1 MIGKTTLP
9 QMWWPLMGRPSV
21 KLPYC
26 PICGRAWP
34 LEQHHPVRRGA
45 GKLFDANGRE
55 VRKPTITLC
64 GFGNNRLDADGAP
77 YCHGLAHEGRLHFRW
92 SEVRGLDTS
101 LAHFPA
107 PYEGGHW
114 EYLLLDEGCDYLTAL
129 GMDGW
134 RRLRRRRVLRNH
146 AEPIN
151 RLRGRRARGAPR
163 PRGAGGRWEA
173 HR

>member
-1 MIGKTTLP
+1 M
-9 QMWWPLMGRPSV
+9 
-21 KLPYC
+21 
-26 PICGRAWP
+26 
-34 LEQHHPVRRGA
+34 RRGA

-134 RRLRRRRVLRNH
+134 RRLR
-146 AEPIN
+146 
-151 RLRGRRARGAPR
+151 
-163 PRGAGGRWEA
+163 
-173 HR
+173 

>member
-1 MIGKTTLP
+1 MAKVTTLP

-21 KLPYC
+21 TLPYC
-26 PICGRAWP
+26 PICGRSYP

-55 VRKPTITLC
+55 VKKPTITLC
-64 GFGNNRLDADGAP
+64 GLGNNLLDADGRP

-101 LAHFPA
+101 LAHFPS

-129 GMDGW
+129 GIDGW
-134 RRLRRRRVLRNH
+134 RRLR
-146 AEPIN
+146 
-151 RLRGRRARGAPR
+151 
-163 PRGAGGRWEA
+163 
-173 HR
+173 

>member
-21 KLPYC
+21 TLPYC
-26 PICGRAWP
+26 PICGRTSP

-45 GKLFDANGRE
+45 GKLFDANGR
-55 VRKPTITLC
+55 
-64 GFGNNRLDADGAP
+64 P

-92 SEVRGLDTS
+92 AEFKGIDDS
-101 LAHFPA
+101 LGHTPS
-107 PYEGGHW
+107 PWEGGHW

-134 RRLRRRRVLRNH
+134 RRMR
-146 AEPIN
+146 
-151 RLRGRRARGAPR
+151 
-163 PRGAGGRWEA
+163 
-173 HR
+173 

>member
-1 MIGKTTLP
+1 M
-9 QMWWPLMGRPSV
+9 

-45 GKLFDANGRE
+45 GKLFDANGPGGSQADHHA
-55 VRKPTITLC
+55 VRLRQQPA
-64 GFGNNRLDADGAP
+64 GRRRAP
-77 YCHGLAHEGRLHFRW
+77 LLPRLAHEGRLHFRW

-134 RRLRRRRVLRNH
+134 RRLR
-146 AEPIN
+146 
-151 RLRGRRARGAPR
+151 
-163 PRGAGGRWEA
+163 
-173 HR
+173 